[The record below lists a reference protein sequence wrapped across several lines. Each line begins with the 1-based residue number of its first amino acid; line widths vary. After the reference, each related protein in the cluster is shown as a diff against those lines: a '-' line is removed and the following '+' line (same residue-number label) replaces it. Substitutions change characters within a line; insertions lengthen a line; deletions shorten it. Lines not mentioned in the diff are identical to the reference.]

1 MEAEILQQKPCRT
14 RQEAM
19 GTVETAKAEGKAKEV
34 TESGGDDATGA
45 K

>member
-1 MEAEILQQKPCRT
+1 VEAEILQRKPRRT

-34 TESGGDDATGA
+34 TESGGDDATAA